1 VRRTCVAVGIGVTFV
16 VMVVVFVNA
25 LYCLLPLADGLAC
38 LLLACSYN
46 NNNSNRVTVSDWV
59 SGQPLVQSRLTFW
72 HFMT

>member
-1 VRRTCVAVGIGVTFV
+1 MHCIRLLHSVVR
-16 VMVVVFVNA
+16 
-25 LYCLLPLADGLAC
+25 LLAAAGGWTR